1 MAEPKWATDNGG
13 SPRYRFPM
21 SECGWGYAEF
31 EYDAALRDVQARHT
45 RGSAAA
51 GERYQVRVR
60 VPHDSGKK
68 RLGLNGVREA
78 VKRI

>member
-1 MAEPKWATDNGG
+1 MPSLSTT
-13 SPRYRFPM
+13 PP
-21 SECGWGYAEF
+21 SETFRPGTLA
-31 EYDAALRDVQARHT
+31 DQP
-45 RGSAAA
+45 AA

-60 VPHDSGKK
+60 VPHDSGKN